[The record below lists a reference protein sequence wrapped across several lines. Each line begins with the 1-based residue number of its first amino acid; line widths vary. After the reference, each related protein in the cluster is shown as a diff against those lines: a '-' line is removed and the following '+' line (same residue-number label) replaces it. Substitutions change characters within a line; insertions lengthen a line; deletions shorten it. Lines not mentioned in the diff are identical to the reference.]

1 MANPMAYAHVVFIEG
16 DQGSGKNTVAVAR
29 LAEKTFANITSI
41 RLEDGRIIKAT
52 PTNPPRVGRAKIWL
66 LNREPFVA
74 NVPPKSCAIADS
86 VKIYANFHLY
96 GIRASFMPLDAMI
109 EYLNEGYI
117 NNGYV
122 VCDEH
127 YIGGST
133 LRTMSN
139 LVSTIGDLGFQMRKR
154 HVEFMM
160 LAPYKR
166 LVGYRNRSI
175 VTEHIMCSYDEDKHE
190 ITITVRK
197 KGERRSRT
205 FPPFYAPYYWP
216 YFNTDELIQI
226 PQSQISKALASAR

>member
-1 MANPMAYAHVVFIEG
+1 MAYAHVVFIEG
-16 DQGSGKNTVAVAR
+16 DQGSGKNTVVVAR
-29 LAEKTFANITSI
+29 LAEKTFANVTSI
-41 RLEDGRIIKAT
+41 KLADGRIIKAT

-66 LNREPFVA
+66 PNREPFVA
-74 NVPPKSCAIADS
+74 KVPPKSCVIADS
-86 VKIYANFHLY
+86 VKIYANFHFH

-117 NNGYV
+117 NNAYV

-139 LVSTIGDLGFQMRKR
+139 LVSTIEDLGFQMRKR

-160 LAPYKR
+160 IAPYKR
-166 LVGYRNRSI
+166 LIGYRARSI

-190 ITITVRK
+190 VTITVRK

-205 FPPFYAPYYWP
+205 LPPFYAPYYWS
-216 YFNTDELIQI
+216 YFDTDELIKI
-226 PQSQISKALASAR
+226 GQSQISKALASAR